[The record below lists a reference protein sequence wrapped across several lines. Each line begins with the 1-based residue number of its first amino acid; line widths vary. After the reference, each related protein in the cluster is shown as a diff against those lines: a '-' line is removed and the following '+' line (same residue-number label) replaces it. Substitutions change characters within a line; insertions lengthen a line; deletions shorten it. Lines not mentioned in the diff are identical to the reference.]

1 MRLNKKDIPT
11 IAIITQTVQYAMAG
25 YFLIGWLGVVTVGLM
40 GALVSIAMAFAAS
53 KYGESERRKTATV
66 AALLTIMI
74 FSPILVGTA
83 TWLHLTIIPNPIWRG
98 VVSAVWGIIPDGAV
112 VLAGFGA
119 GKGLFEQI
127 GKKKASKKKSSGGTG
142 RQLSSG
148 KSSVKATGKQ
158 TTRAE
163 KMKEQIPCRWGC
175 GLVGSKGQMNA
186 HSAHCEK
193 NPAKQFEQAA
203 KVGKQ

>member
-1 MRLNKKDIPT
+1 VRLNKKDIPT
-11 IAIITQTVQYAMAG
+11 IAIITQTVQYSMAG
-25 YFLIGWLGVVTVGLM
+25 YFLIGWLGVATVGLM

-66 AALLTIMI
+66 AALLTIMV

-83 TWLHLTIIPNPIWRG
+83 TWLHLTIIPNPYWRG

-127 GKKKASKKKSSGGTG
+127 GKKKKKASAGTG
-142 RQLSSG
+142 KQTSRG
-148 KSSVKATGKQ
+148 KSSVKSTGKQ

-186 HSAHCEK
+186 HSPHCEK